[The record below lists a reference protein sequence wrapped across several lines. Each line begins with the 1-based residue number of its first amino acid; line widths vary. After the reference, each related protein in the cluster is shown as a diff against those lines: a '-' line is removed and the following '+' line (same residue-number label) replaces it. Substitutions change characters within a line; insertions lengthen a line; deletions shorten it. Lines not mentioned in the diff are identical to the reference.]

1 MNDIKASP
9 AYVGRFQRV
18 CRYIARHLDEPLS
31 LETLSAIAHSSP
43 YHFHRQF
50 SAYTGIPLYR
60 YIQWVASATRLLAP
74 GVQPPRS
81 KSLILPL
88 MPDFRMRSRSVV
100 PSVPRLTKARPNSVN
115 NRTGPSGID
124 AYRNI
129 RYRSKRRWTS
139 TLFRA
144 PPPG

>member
-60 YIQWVASATRLLAP
+60 YIQWLRLRRACWRLAFN
-74 GVQPPRS
+74 PRDKVIDIALDAGFQNAES
-81 KSLILPL
+81 
-88 MPDFRMRSRSVV
+88 FSRA
-100 PSVPRLTKARPNSVN
+100 SVPRLTKARPNSVN

>member
-50 SAYTGIPLYR
+50 SAYTGIVGA
-60 YIQWVASATRLLAP
+60 W
-74 GVQPPRS
+74 RS
-81 KSLILPL
+81 TPAIKSSILPL

>member
-60 YIQWVASATRLLAP
+60 YIQWLRLRRACWRLAFN
-74 GVQPPRS
+74 PRDKVIDIALDAGFQNAES
-81 KSLILPL
+81 FS
-88 MPDFRMRSRSVV
+88 
-100 PSVPRLTKARPNSVN
+100 RLTKARPNSVN

>member
-60 YIQWVASATRLLAP
+60 YIQWLLVCDAP
-74 GVQPPRS
+74 VGAWRS
-81 KSLILPL
+81 TPAIKSSILPL

-144 PPPG
+144 LPPG

>member
-60 YIQWVASATRLLAP
+60 YIPVVASATRLLAP
-74 GVQPPRS
+74 GVQPPR
-81 KSLILPL
+81 
-88 MPDFRMRSRSVV
+88 
-100 PSVPRLTKARPNSVN
+100 
-115 NRTGPSGID
+115 
-124 AYRNI
+124 
-129 RYRSKRRWTS
+129 
-139 TLFRA
+139 
-144 PPPG
+144 

>member
-60 YIQWVASATRLLAP
+60 YIQWCVCDAP
-74 GVQPPRS
+74 VGAWRS
-81 KSLILPL
+81 TPAIKSLILPL

>member
-60 YIQWVASATRLLAP
+60 YSVVASATRLLAP
-74 GVQPPRS
+74 GVQPPR
-81 KSLILPL
+81 
-88 MPDFRMRSRSVV
+88 
-100 PSVPRLTKARPNSVN
+100 
-115 NRTGPSGID
+115 
-124 AYRNI
+124 
-129 RYRSKRRWTS
+129 
-139 TLFRA
+139 
-144 PPPG
+144 

>member
-18 CRYIARHLDEPLS
+18 CKYIARHLDEPLS

-60 YIQWVASATRLLAP
+60 YIQWLRLRRACWRLAFN
-74 GVQPPRS
+74 PRD
-81 KSLILPL
+81 K
-88 MPDFRMRSRSVV
+88 V
-100 PSVPRLTKARPNSVN
+100 
-115 NRTGPSGID
+115 ID
-124 AYRNI
+124 
-129 RYRSKRRWTS
+129 
-139 TLFRA
+139 
-144 PPPG
+144 

>member
-60 YIQWVASATRLLAP
+60 YIQWLRLRRACWRLAFN
-74 GVQPPRS
+74 PRDKVIDIALDAGFQNAES
-81 KSLILPL
+81 FSRA
-88 MPDFRMRSRSVV
+88 FRTAFDQS
-100 PSVPRLTKARPNSVN
+100 PTQFVN

>member
-60 YIQWVASATRLLAP
+60 YIQWLRLRRACWHLAFNP
-74 GVQPPRS
+74 AI

>member
-60 YIQWVASATRLLAP
+60 YIQWFASATRLLAP
-74 GVQPPRS
+74 GVQPPR
-81 KSLILPL
+81 
-88 MPDFRMRSRSVV
+88 
-100 PSVPRLTKARPNSVN
+100 
-115 NRTGPSGID
+115 
-124 AYRNI
+124 
-129 RYRSKRRWTS
+129 
-139 TLFRA
+139 
-144 PPPG
+144 